1 MAIISIAVERL
12 PCTYFKYDSLGSF
25 NFGTTQI
32 MYDVLSEVMYEVLCE
47 VPREVLREVVREVVR
62 EVLARSCAQSFA

>member
-12 PCTYFKYDSLGSF
+12 PCTYFKYDSLGPF

-32 MYDVLSEVMYEVLCE
+32 MYDVLREVMYEVLRE
-47 VPREVLREVVREVVR
+47 VPREVVCEVVHEFVR
-62 EVLARSCAQSFA
+62 EVLA

>member
-32 MYDVLSEVMYEVLCE
+32 MYEVLREYMYEVSREVPRE
-47 VPREVLREVVREVVR
+47 VPREVLREVPR
-62 EVLARSCAQSFA
+62 EVLV